1 MKQNRFLVAV
11 LCLAGIA
18 SFAQQP
24 GNAPYLDPISENDS
38 SAHRELACE
47 AIFAASKGSV
57 CVQAR
62 AARSASRS
70 VWMTFRNPR
79 WKSALAADNLWLIC
93 RA

>member
-1 MKQNRFLVAV
+1 
-11 LCLAGIA
+11 
-18 SFAQQP
+18 
-24 GNAPYLDPISENDS
+24 
-38 SAHRELACE
+38 
-47 AIFAASKGSV
+47 
-57 CVQAR
+57 VQAR